1 MPEEKKEIARCGN
14 CEWEGEVHPDAVVDG
29 YAKPLILV
37 HHLWERLDPGCEVP
51 AGECPECQCLCYH
64 TDDRSISRRL
74 GQWRDMANAA
84 VDILE
89 QLQEGAH
96 DYLWSEVAEIIED
109 RQVLTDVV
117 DKFYLNNEGD

>member
-1 MPEEKKEIARCGN
+1 MPSWTATPSLSSLSITCGNASIQAARCPLGN
-14 CEWEGEVHPDAVVDG
+14 APT
-29 YAKPLILV
+29 
-37 HHLWERLDPGCEVP
+37 
-51 AGECPECQCLCYH
+51 CQCLCYH

-117 DKFYLNNEGD
+117 DKFYLDNEGD